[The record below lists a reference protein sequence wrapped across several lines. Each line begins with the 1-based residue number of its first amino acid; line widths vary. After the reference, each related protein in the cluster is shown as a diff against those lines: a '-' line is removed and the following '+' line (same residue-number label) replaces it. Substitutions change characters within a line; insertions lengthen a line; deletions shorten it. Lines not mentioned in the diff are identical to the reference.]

1 MKTSIFAMLLS
12 MSICLGISACVTEG
26 PVDDL
31 DSPSLSEYQQE
42 VEVCSE
48 AYGCVL
54 TAIRDGQS
62 WLIDTCI
69 AVLCPAQQ
77 AISPRLVERNDQ

>member
-1 MKTSIFAMLLS
+1 MKTSIFAILLS
-12 MSICLGISACVTEG
+12 LSICLGISACVTEG
-26 PVDDL
+26 PVDDV

-48 AYGCVL
+48 AFGCVL
-54 TAIRDGQS
+54 TAIRDDQS

-77 AISPRLVERNDQ
+77 TISPRLVVGNDQ